1 MRRHN
6 LYSPTDIVVVAA
18 RLLASQGEDLL
29 RASFQKEQAA
39 VVHADA
45 GLVQVVDQQ
54 DVLAIENAGMTLFL
68 QMPSSHAARSCPRSM
83 LLYQSSPLEGATPAI
98 RESVGRPSG

>member
-1 MRRHN
+1 MRRHE

-29 RASFQKEQAA
+29 RASFQEEQAA

-54 DVLAIENAGMTLFL
+54 DVLAIENAGMTLSPDAVL
-68 QMPSSHAARSCPRSM
+68 TCGQVMSAIDVAVPIIAA
-83 LLYQSSPLEGATPAI
+83 
-98 RESVGRPSG
+98 